1 MSILAECPI
10 CRQKQSAKN
19 RICRCGEDL
28 VKAKRSKKVKY
39 WISYRLPGGKQRR
52 ESIGYSVEEARD
64 AEGKRRSQK
73 RENRIFD
80 MLPEA
85 KLTFREL
92 SVWYLNLKSVKRLA
106 SYDRVETVFRNFNKI
121 FGDTVAVDINM
132 ENLENYQE
140 NRRSQGAA
148 PSTIDM
154 EISVV
159 KTMITKALD
168 NDKVSDRTMK
178 PFRKIGRMLKK
189 GDNARKRKLS
199 VKEYL
204 GLIEKSPFHLEQVI
218 IIGYNTGM
226 RLGEIRKLKW
236 SHIDL
241 KEMFIR
247 LPKEITKERK
257 AKNIPINHHV
267 KTVLDKLPRA
277 LKHDFVFTFKGNPI
291 KHKNGLKKSLITACR
306 KAGITYGRDVP
317 GGFIFQDIRR
327 TVKTNMLDARIP
339 KEIRDTILGHSLK
352 GMDVH
357 YLVPSEKSLK
367 ASMNRFTGW
376 LDKKIARA
384 FATVDQN
391 VDHEQ
396 KRT

>member
-85 KLTFREL
+85 KLTFEEL

-148 PSTIDM
+148 PIHHRYGDFGCQDD
-154 EISVV
+154 
-159 KTMITKALD
+159 D
-168 NDKVSDRTMK
+168 NQS
-178 PFRKIGRMLKK
+178 IG
-189 GDNARKRKLS
+189 
-199 VKEYL
+199 
-204 GLIEKSPFHLEQVI
+204 Q
-218 IIGYNTGM
+218 
-226 RLGEIRKLKW
+226 
-236 SHIDL
+236 
-241 KEMFIR
+241 
-247 LPKEITKERK
+247 
-257 AKNIPINHHV
+257 
-267 KTVLDKLPRA
+267 
-277 LKHDFVFTFKGNPI
+277 
-291 KHKNGLKKSLITACR
+291 
-306 KAGITYGRDVP
+306 
-317 GGFIFQDIRR
+317 
-327 TVKTNMLDARIP
+327 
-339 KEIRDTILGHSLK
+339 
-352 GMDVH
+352 
-357 YLVPSEKSLK
+357 
-367 ASMNRFTGW
+367 
-376 LDKKIARA
+376 
-384 FATVDQN
+384 
-391 VDHEQ
+391 
-396 KRT
+396 